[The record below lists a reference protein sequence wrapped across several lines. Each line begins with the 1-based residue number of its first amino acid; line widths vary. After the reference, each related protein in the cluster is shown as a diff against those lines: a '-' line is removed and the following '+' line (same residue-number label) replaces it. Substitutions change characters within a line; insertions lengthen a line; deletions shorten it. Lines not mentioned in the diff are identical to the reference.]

1 MTSSNLRK
9 FPVEIFELK
18 NLFSLNLNGAQNM
31 ELDIPDRFHEIPGL
45 KFLYLNLG
53 GFKLNQGKFY
63 NMPKS
68 FYELK
73 NLEHVN
79 FTNSRIKLPSVPT
92 VNNLAQVYA
101 YGTYLTQLPDGI
113 LSLPNSDLMFAQNNI
128 DTLSVAEYDLFSLA
142 NKSLD
147 NQHVYGNV
155 GLINLGQAINVSDA
169 SVFATL
175 SQKYS
180 QNAVDYQIIIS

>member
-1 MTSSNLRK
+1 
-9 FPVEIFELK
+9 
-18 NLFSLNLNGAQNM
+18 
-31 ELDIPDRFHEIPGL
+31 
-45 KFLYLNLG
+45 
-53 GFKLNQGKFY
+53 
-63 NMPKS
+63 
-68 FYELK
+68 
-73 NLEHVN
+73 
-79 FTNSRIKLPSVPT
+79 
-92 VNNLAQVYA
+92 
-101 YGTYLTQLPDGI
+101 
-113 LSLPNSDLMFAQNNI
+113 MFAQNNI

-169 SVFATL
+169 SVFATF